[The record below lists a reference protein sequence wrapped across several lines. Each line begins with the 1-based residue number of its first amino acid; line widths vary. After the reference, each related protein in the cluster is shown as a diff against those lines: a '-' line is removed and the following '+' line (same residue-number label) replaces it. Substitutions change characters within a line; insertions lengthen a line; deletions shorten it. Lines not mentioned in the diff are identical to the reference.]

1 VIIGYPGMDRI
12 MTGARGFLR
21 ARIFVH
27 GVAAHSGATRTRGVN
42 AIVRALGLAQALAAL
57 PLPSAA
63 DGFTLPPQL
72 TLTGM
77 RAGDEGFSQVPD
89 RCELRLDL
97 RLTPAF
103 SDSVARTLVSQ
114 AVEAADATRGAA
126 APSRI
131 EWLPGWPPYRVDDGH
146 ALVAALRDAS
156 RAELGQALP
165 TAVAGPSNIG
175 NYLAALGVP
184 ALCGF
189 GVRDEGIHAADER
202 VALDSIA
209 PVYRIYR
216 AALQSLQT

>member
-1 VIIGYPGMDRI
+1 
-12 MTGARGFLR
+12 
-21 ARIFVH
+21 
-27 GVAAHSGATRTRGVN
+27 
-42 AIVRALGLAQALAAL
+42 
-57 PLPSAA
+57 
-63 DGFTLPPQL
+63 
-72 TLTGM
+72 
-77 RAGDEGFSQVPD
+77 VPD